1 MDEFVISDDIYKES
15 KQEMTDNRYVIS
27 SDILEETASLTPE
40 IISQELMESFHFSGR
55 YWI

>member
-27 SDILEETASLTPE
+27 SDILEETADRKSVV
-40 IISQELMESFHFSGR
+40 
-55 YWI
+55 